1 MKLILK
7 LLAVFAL
14 AIILTNCGE
23 KKETDAMGNPVE
35 TTTETTDAAQPEATV
50 DPLLAKG
57 QELFEGKGTCATC
70 HKADVKVV
78 GPAIKDIAKIYKEKG
93 ASIASFING
102 EGEPLVDASQYEI
115 MKANFVITKAMSAED
130 RKALEAYMMSFE

>member
-7 LLAVFAL
+7 SFAVFTL
-14 AIILTNCGE
+14 AISLTNCGE
-23 KKETDAMGNPVE
+23 KKETDTYGNPVE
-35 TTTETTDAAQPEATV
+35 EKTEATTETTV
-50 DPLLAKG
+50 DPLFAKG

>member
-7 LLAVFAL
+7 SLAVFAL
-14 AIILTNCGE
+14 SISLTNCGD
-23 KKETDAMGNPVE
+23 KKETDAYVNPVEENSE
-35 TTTETTDAAQPEATV
+35 TTTETTV
-50 DPLLAKG
+50 DPLFAKG
-57 QELFEGKGTCATC
+57 QELFEGKGTCTAC
-70 HKADVKVV
+70 HKPDTKVI
-78 GPAIKDIAKIYKEKG
+78 GPSIKEIAKIYKEKG

>member
-7 LLAVFAL
+7 SLAVFAL
-14 AIILTNCGE
+14 AITLTNCGE

-57 QELFEGKGTCATC
+57 QEL
-70 HKADVKVV
+70 V